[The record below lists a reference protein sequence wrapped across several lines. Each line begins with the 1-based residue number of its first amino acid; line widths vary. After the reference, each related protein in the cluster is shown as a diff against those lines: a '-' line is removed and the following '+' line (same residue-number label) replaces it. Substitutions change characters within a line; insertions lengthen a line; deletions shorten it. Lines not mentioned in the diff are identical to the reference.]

1 VADPARVTGRARES
15 WKEPRSMLEF
25 AVAIKDAMQNWRD
38 NAQARMPGYR
48 ERVVHIKLAPG
59 EGGLNL
65 AMDEAKVSRLIAR
78 GDYAGERL
86 STLFSGPESE
96 APQRTPHWNDH
107 RFARF
112 RIVMSAAERFL
123 QGLERG
129 YRSAPDTV
137 TTPYPERIAA
147 GTSAP
152 YKLSAA
158 RLAEAQARLAA
169 YLELAEAPETLDDDD
184 VPRPRAAVRVVP
196 PL

>member
-1 VADPARVTGRARES
+1 
-15 WKEPRSMLEF
+15 
-25 AVAIKDAMQNWRD
+25 
-38 NAQARMPGYR
+38 
-48 ERVVHIKLAPG
+48 
-59 EGGLNL
+59 
-65 AMDEAKVSRLIAR
+65 
-78 GDYAGERL
+78 
-86 STLFSGPESE
+86 
-96 APQRTPHWNDH
+96 
-107 RFARF
+107 
-112 RIVMSAAERFL
+112 MSAAERFL